1 VLNRDQLIGAVILVT
16 SVVGIVVYGW
26 LLYVFPTIVLQVTAF
41 IVVAAVLG
49 ILAWIGWTMATTP
62 PPMPIEAP
70 QPSASASISTEP
82 QEKGSEG
89 KS

>member
-1 VLNRDQLIGAVILVT
+1 LNRDRLIGAVILLG
-16 SVVGIVVYGW
+16 SAVGIVGYSW
-26 LLYVFPTIVLQVTAF
+26 LLYAFTTVVLQMTAF
-41 IVVAAVLG
+41 IAVAAILS

-62 PPMPIEAP
+62 PPIPIETA
-70 QPSASASISTEP
+70 QTSASAGASIEQ

>member
-1 VLNRDQLIGAVILVT
+1 MSKDQLIGAVILVA

-26 LLYVFPTIVLQVTAF
+26 LLYLFSTLVLQVTAF
-41 IVVAAVLG
+41 VAVALILG

-62 PPMPIEAP
+62 PPMPIDFA
-70 QPSASASISTEP
+70 QQSGAASTSTEP
-82 QEKGSEG
+82 QEKSSEG

>member
-1 VLNRDQLIGAVILVT
+1 LIGTVILLA
-16 SVVGIVVYGW
+16 SVVGIVGYGW
-26 LLYVFPTIVLQVTAF
+26 LLYAFPTVVLQVTAF
-41 IVVAAVLG
+41 IAVAAILS

-62 PPMPIEAP
+62 PPIPIEAA
-70 QPSASASISTEP
+70 QPSASAGASIEQ

>member
-1 VLNRDQLIGAVILVT
+1 LNRDRLIGAVILLG
-16 SVVGIVVYGW
+16 SAVGIVGYSW
-26 LLYVFPTIVLQVTAF
+26 LLYAFPTVVLQMTAF
-41 IVVAAVLG
+41 IAVAAILS

-62 PPMPIEAP
+62 PPMPIEAA
-70 QPSASASISTEP
+70 QTSAGASIEQ

>member
-1 VLNRDQLIGAVILVT
+1 MSKDQLIGAVILVA

-26 LLYVFPTIVLQVTAF
+26 LLYLFSTLVLQVTAF
-41 IVVAAVLG
+41 VAVALILG

-62 PPMPIEAP
+62 PPMPIDFAQQSEP
-70 QPSASASISTEP
+70 ASTSTEP
-82 QEKGSEG
+82 QEKSSEV